1 MAKETLNKSVRGEHS
16 PFAPFDTPCCARHSG
31 RTGNVSNRRLGL
43 ILRSPKFSLLIP
55 FVAGLALSLPAAAKL
70 YKWVD
75 DKGVTHY
82 SETIPPE
89 YANKDRSELSK
100 SGRVVK
106 KEILTPEQRRAK
118 EEAEAGK
125 RAEEEAAREQK
136 RHDKALINT
145 YSSVEEIDLAR
156 ERTIQQVQSRLNSIS
171 SQINRATDELRALK
185 AEAVSNTSAGRAV
198 PPSLKEDMEEA
209 QARLTKLQQE
219 LEQVKTEKSSIEARY
234 EADKARYK
242 ELTGK

>member
-1 MAKETLNKSVRGEHS
+1 MAK
-16 PFAPFDTPCCARHSG
+16 FA
-31 RTGNVSNRRLGL
+31 
-43 ILRSPKFSLLIP
+43 LLIP

-75 DKGVTHY
+75 DNGVTHY

-89 YANKDRSELSK
+89 YANKNRSELST

-106 KEILTPEQRRAK
+106 KEILTPEQRRAR

-125 RAEEEAAREQK
+125 RAEEEAARELK
-136 RHDKALINT
+136 RRDKALLNT

-156 ERTIQQVQSRLNSIS
+156 ERTIQQVQSRINSIS
-171 SQINRATDELRALK
+171 SQIKRATDELNALK
-185 AEAVSNTSAGRAV
+185 TEAVSNTSAGRAV
-198 PPSLKEDMEEA
+198 PPSLKEDLEET
-209 QARLTKLQQE
+209 QTRLTKLQQE
-219 LEQVKTEKSSIEARY
+219 LEQAKTEKSGVEARY
-234 EADKARYK
+234 EADKTRYK